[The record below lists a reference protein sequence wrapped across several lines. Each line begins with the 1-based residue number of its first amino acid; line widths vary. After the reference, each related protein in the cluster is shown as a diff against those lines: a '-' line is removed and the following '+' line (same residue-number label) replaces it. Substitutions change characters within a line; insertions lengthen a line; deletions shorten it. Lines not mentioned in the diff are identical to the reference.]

1 MMQFLSNYEIIRQ
14 GSAQINFSVWQEIHS
29 MRGNLK
35 KLRLRKYYN
44 YTRWVFSL
52 DNLQLF
58 NYNCVVNA
66 QRVPL
71 YLPF

>member
-1 MMQFLSNYEIIRQ
+1 M
-14 GSAQINFSVWQEIHS
+14 W
-29 MRGNLK
+29 GNLK
-35 KLRLRKYYN
+35 KLRLRKYYK
-44 YTRWVFSL
+44 YTIWVFSL